1 MKTLP
6 SVLALTLFLS
16 VSVQADEA
24 MHNMSGMKESAMPSS
39 KEKTQDA
46 TTPTHHGQG
55 TVNSVDVTTGKV
67 NLSHEPIES
76 LGWKNMTMGFPVQN
90 PALLKN
96 IKPGAQVE
104 FDLQKR
110 GDAYLITSIKPL
122 EKPVQN

>member
-24 MHNMSGMKESAMPSS
+24 MHNMSSMKDGAMPSS
-39 KEKTQDA
+39 NQKTQDA
-46 TTPTHHGQG
+46 TVPTHHGKG
-55 TVNSVDVTTGKV
+55 TVNSVDITAGKV

-76 LGWKNMTMGFPVQN
+76 LGWKNMTMGFPVET

-96 IKPGAQVE
+96 LKPGEQVE

-122 EKPVQN
+122 EKPAQN

>member
-6 SVLALTLFLS
+6 AVLATTLFLS

-24 MHNMSGMKESAMPSS
+24 THSMPGMKDGAMPSS

-46 TTPTHHGQG
+46 TLPTHHGKG
-55 TVNSVDVTTGKV
+55 TVNSVDVTAGKV

-76 LGWKNMTMGFPVQN
+76 LGWKSMTMGFPVQN

-96 IKPGAQVE
+96 LKPGAQVE
-104 FDLQKR
+104 FDVQKR
-110 GDAYLITSIKPL
+110 GEAYLITSIKPL
-122 EKPVQN
+122 EKSSQN

>member
-1 MKTLP
+1 MKILP
-6 SVLALTLFLS
+6 SVLALTLFVS
-16 VSVQADEA
+16 VSVQADETTHSMA
-24 MHNMSGMKESAMPSS
+24 GMKDSAMSNS
-39 KEKTQDA
+39 KEKTPDA
-46 TTPTHHGQG
+46 TIPTHHGKG

-90 PALLKN
+90 PTLLN
-96 IKPGAQVE
+96 NLKPGAQVE

-122 EKPVQN
+122 EKPAQN

>member
-6 SVLALTLFLS
+6 SVIALTLFVS
-16 VSVQADEA
+16 VAVQADETTHSMA
-24 MHNMSGMKESAMPSS
+24 GMKDSAMSNS
-39 KEKTQDA
+39 KEKTSDA
-46 TTPTHHGQG
+46 TTPTHHGKG

-90 PALLKN
+90 PALLN
-96 IKPGAQVE
+96 NLKPGAQVE

-122 EKPVQN
+122 